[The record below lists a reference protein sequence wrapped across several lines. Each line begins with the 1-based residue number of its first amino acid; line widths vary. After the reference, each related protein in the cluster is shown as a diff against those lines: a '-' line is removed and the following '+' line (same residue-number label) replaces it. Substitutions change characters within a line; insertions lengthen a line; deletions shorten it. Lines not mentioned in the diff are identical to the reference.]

1 VRAVERLLAGA
12 PGLQDA
18 IRHSDFP
25 AVRFFG
31 HNLKGERREVWIFR
45 WSVKLDIA

>member
-31 HNLKGERREVWIFR
+31 HNSKGNVAKFGF
-45 WSVKLDIA
+45 SGGQ